1 MEEKPKVNLK
11 QYIPQKGKKRYIIK
25 IVIYVVVLLFLV
37 YWVTQKLQSKE
48 HQKQQRNI
56 EEINGVEIITD

>member
-37 YWVTQKLQSKE
+37 YWVTQKLQSQKGLIQ
-48 HQKQQRNI
+48 QKQV
-56 EEINGVEIITD
+56 EEIRGVKIIVD